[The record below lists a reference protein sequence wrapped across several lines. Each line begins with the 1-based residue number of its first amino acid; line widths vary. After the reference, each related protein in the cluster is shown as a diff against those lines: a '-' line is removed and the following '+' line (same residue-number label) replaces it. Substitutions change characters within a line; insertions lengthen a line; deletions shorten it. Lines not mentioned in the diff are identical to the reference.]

1 MLKDPVTSKVPFLL
15 QANNITRNQ
24 LLYHL
29 KSQGLINRHEKICDK
44 DSQGNPKTAKM
55 IIRYSVPKKDF
66 AKKMKKLFIDLVAK
80 NVPKKIEKQIA
91 ECEGGDGATAFGTAD
106 CSGQFSQPL
115 FGVQRR
121 KMPTDLEEETTA
133 SNVTS
138 DGDIS
143 MGISIPF
150 GTDKETKDRTPG
162 FSVQRQDESIN
173 LLTQDIDEYMY
184 EYGVE
189 YVLNSFLNS
198 GKGSKQNWG
207 VLINPSMY
215 QKALSEF
222 IQFGKIEHFPTK
234 RIYQWMGII
243 MRNTCI
249 LAANTYLAGHSSGYP
264 YEEIEDFAMSYLG
277 DKFYDMHDHD
287 ILIRITEKEFLSLCN
302 EKHIYLNESNGI
314 HKDGQYDL
322 FMNQKECDE
331 YDEKMER
338 IKNRDKFQQYKE
350 MADEYNSK
358 SVNCYGISL
367 DKIGVNINQK
377 IIYRV
382 QSISIFLDDTGLY
395 DYMVM
400 PDGSD
405 AWSDYGLQPIFNLI
419 SQYDENES
427 TPEQTL
433 VLINKILDVYHQ
445 RGDISSIFI
454 TGGSKALSQISGY

>member
-1 MLKDPVTSKVPFLL
+1 
-15 QANNITRNQ
+15 
-24 LLYHL
+24 
-29 KSQGLINRHEKICDK
+29 
-44 DSQGNPKTAKM
+44 
-55 IIRYSVPKKDF
+55 
-66 AKKMKKLFIDLVAK
+66 
-80 NVPKKIEKQIA
+80 
-91 ECEGGDGATAFGTAD
+91 
-106 CSGQFSQPL
+106 
-115 FGVQRR
+115 
-121 KMPTDLEEETTA
+121 
-133 SNVTS
+133 
-138 DGDIS
+138 
-143 MGISIPF
+143 
-150 GTDKETKDRTPG
+150 
-162 FSVQRQDESIN
+162 
-173 LLTQDIDEYMY
+173 
-184 EYGVE
+184 
-189 YVLNSFLNS
+189 
-198 GKGSKQNWG
+198 
-207 VLINPSMY
+207 MY

-222 IQFGKIEHFPTK
+222 IQFGKIEHFPTE
-234 RIYQWMGII
+234 RIYQWMGIII

-277 DKFYDMHDHD
+277 DKFYDMHNDD

-322 FMNQKECDE
+322 FMNQEECDE
-331 YDEKMER
+331 YDEKIER

-358 SVNCYGISL
+358 SVNRYGISL
-367 DKIGVNINQK
+367 YKIGVNINQKK

-382 QSISIFLDDTGLY
+382 QSISTFLDDTGLY
-395 DYMVM
+395 YYMVM

-454 TGGSKALSQISGY
+454 TGGSKALSQISDY